1 MDREQLKNAAKSRR
15 VNFVD
20 VSDVSAKKI
29 TWNCQYCLKDYQS
42 EKVFMNHFCKEKK
55 KLEELQSAVGVNAY
69 AFYTTWM
76 KEKKRSVPPIES
88 FASSMYYGTFIKF
101 AKYVEKTNIPDV
113 SRFIKLMVENGDVT
127 PTLWCRDSIYAMYVE
142 WYDTMNLPEEQFF
155 KSLEQIKLLMSDY
168 EATPATIF
176 SVIPVKK
183 LVEIIRKRRLS
194 PWFLL
199 ATKSF
204 RSFLQNAGH
213 DDKAQISNALNLGVM
228 SNRIR
233 HYSEIF
239 AEFNEATKYEGF

>member
-1 MDREQLKNAAKSRR
+1 
-15 VNFVD
+15 
-20 VSDVSAKKI
+20 
-29 TWNCQYCLKDYQS
+29 
-42 EKVFMNHFCKEKK
+42 
-55 KLEELQSAVGVNAY
+55 
-69 AFYTTWM
+69 
-76 KEKKRSVPPIES
+76 
-88 FASSMYYGTFIKF
+88 
-101 AKYVEKTNIPDV
+101 
-113 SRFIKLMVENGDVT
+113 MVENGDVT

-204 RSFLQNAGH
+204 RSFLQNVGH